1 MTRRWKAT
9 IAIVLAGL
17 AMAATTGSAAANDGA
32 KVKADTDPDASAK
45 LHLDGG
51 QPLSVKL

>member
-1 MTRRWKAT
+1 MTRHWKAT
-9 IAIVLAGL
+9 VAVVCAGVT
-17 AMAATTGSAAANDGA
+17 MAVGASPAVANDGA

-51 QPLSVKL
+51 KPTMVKL